1 VTVYDS
7 GGWHQVPDGSGSGR
21 AAVLAEIDPAYLP
34 GLLRRLTPFER
45 WVLAELY
52 GHQHELADPVWRVR
66 TVDEIAED
74 SGLPASRITEIAAA
88 AVERMRGHGLA
99 AD

>member
-34 GLLRRLTPFER
+34 GMLLRLTAFER
-45 WVLAELY
+45 LVLGELH
-52 GHQHELADPVWRVR
+52 GFQHDLADRVWRVR
-66 TVDEIAED
+66 TAEEIAEEC
-74 SGLPASRITEIAAA
+74 GLTAQRINEIAAA
-88 AVERMRGHGLA
+88 AVERLRGQSLA